1 MKTRIA
7 IKLTATGILILAVA
21 YLLRGHEILTGT
33 ALLLLFALVV
43 AKLVF
48 ALIARPGG
56 RPPSAGGVGLAFDHQ
71 HLQVGDRPGAHR

>member
-56 RPPSAGGVGLAFDHQ
+56 RPPSAGGG
-71 HLQVGDRPGAHR
+71 GRT